1 MFIKNYKKTKC
12 INGCD
17 LFNDNSKYVYWEK
30 KNETSDEIEI
40 VNYLNKNNNDKKL
53 DILHIGIGNSYVA
66 TELKKYNKIDGVTIS
81 GSEFNEGRKLNI
93 PNYNIFFQN
102 KYTLNGFERNV
113 LNNYDIIIDVNLKSF
128 TCCEKAFENLFKDY
142 INMLKPEGKIIT
154 GQNGMKWSRLVKPV
168 LSFSFKKFFYKRL
181 KEFDGPSS
189 NILNDDECQ
198 ELSNNFNLKFIK
210 ENNSSVVYFKKIT

>member
-53 DILHIGIGNSYVA
+53 DILHIGICNSYVA

-189 NILNDDECQ
+189 NILNDD
-198 ELSNNFNLKFIK
+198 FI
-210 ENNSSVVYFKKIT
+210 TWR